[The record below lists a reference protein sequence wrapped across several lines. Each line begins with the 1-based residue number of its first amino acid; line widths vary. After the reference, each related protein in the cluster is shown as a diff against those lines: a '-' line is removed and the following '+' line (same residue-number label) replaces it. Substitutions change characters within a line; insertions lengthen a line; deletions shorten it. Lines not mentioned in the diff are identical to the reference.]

1 MSTLKTD
8 KLYYM
13 YCNMS
18 TCKIEMYSYKCGC
31 CSAALAV
38 WRTQATYA
46 TCICWLA
53 SDVVTEAFRQ
63 F

>member
-1 MSTLKTD
+1 
-8 KLYYM
+8 M
-13 YCNMS
+13 YCNRYVNMQ
-18 TCKIEMYSYKCGC
+18 IEMYSYKCGC

-53 SDVVTEAFRQ
+53 SDVTEAFRQ

>member
-1 MSTLKTD
+1 
-8 KLYYM
+8 M

-18 TCKIEMYSYKCGC
+18 TCKIEMYSYKFGC

-38 WRTQATYA
+38 QRTQATYA

-53 SDVVTEAFRQ
+53 SNFVTEAFRQ
-63 F
+63 V